1 VTCVTKSVSPP
12 AASLVYEKQNVQIDA
27 GLFDLSW
34 SGSRNCLDFQLFHS
48 PLKNKIMKKNMGN
61 TDRIVRVLIA
71 IVIAALY
78 FTGTITGLVGTILL
92 VLAGVFVATSV
103 VSFCPLYT
111 IVGLNTCPA
120 KQA

>member
-1 VTCVTKSVSPP
+1 
-12 AASLVYEKQNVQIDA
+12 LVWWPE
-27 GLFDLSW
+27 LFGPSTLSFI
-34 SGSRNCLDFQLFHS
+34 N
-48 PLKNKIMKKNMGN
+48 KNKIMKKNMGN